1 MSQMEELKGMALQLA
16 ESFRN
21 YVLAENFSKA
31 KEVIGKMD
39 NVTDNL
45 LEEELYKYS
54 EDEPFWQR

>member
-1 MSQMEELKGMALQLA
+1 MSQMEELKGMALQLT

-21 YVLAENFSKA
+21 YVLTENFSKA
-31 KEVIGKMD
+31 KEVISKMD